1 MAQKINPKSF
11 RLGITVPWA
20 SRWFF
25 KKPNKF
31 FLEEDH
37 AIRVYLMEK
46 VLPAGIDGIDIERT
60 GPSVRVNIKA
70 HRPGLIIGRGG
81 KGIEDL
87 RDGLLVVLRK
97 LRLRRKIVAP
107 STLHL
112 NIEEL
117 KRAEASAAVVAQQV
131 AADIERRMPF
141 RRLMKRTLEN
151 VMQNREVKGAKVRLA
166 GRLNGAEISRSEWKA
181 TGTMPLQT
189 LRANIDYGEA
199 TAFNTYGTIG
209 VKVWIYKG
217 EVFNEKKEGQQAAR
231 S

>member
-1 MAQKINPKSF
+1 MAQKINPKTF
-11 RLGITVPWA
+11 RLGITVPWS

-25 KKPNKF
+25 KKPNRF

-37 AIRVYLMEK
+37 AIRTFLMGK
-46 VLPAGIDGIDIERT
+46 VRDAGIDGIDIERT
-60 GPSVRVNIKA
+60 GPSVRVTIKA

-81 KGIEDL
+81 KGIEEL
-87 RDGLLVVLRK
+87 RDGLLVALRK
-97 LRLRRKIVAP
+97 LRVRRKVTTP

-117 KRAEASAAVVAQQV
+117 KRAEASAPVVAQQV
-131 AADIERRMPF
+131 ATDLERRMPF

-151 VMQNREVKGAKVRLA
+151 VMQNREVKGAKVRLS

-181 TGTMPLQT
+181 MGTMPLQT

-217 EVFNEKKEGQQAAR
+217 EIFEKSEAR
-231 S
+231 STKL